1 MQKSCTQTFVYLNVK
16 IPKQKYN
23 PYKKRNYMWLKRYTC
38 SLCNKKYTSS
48 YSIDHSNEPKICYSC
63 DF

>member
-1 MQKSCTQTFVYLNVK
+1 MQKSCTQTFVYLNIK
-16 IPKQKYN
+16 IPKPKYN
-23 PYKKRNYMWLKRYTC
+23 PKRRFMWLKRYTC

-48 YSIDHSNEPKICYSC
+48 YSIDHSEPKICYSC